1 MSDMEQVKEYLAE
14 LNEDTKISAMTA
26 IKKLRE
32 ENVTWDFINTALN
45 IKKKEDW
52 EKYGFGLFFTDS
64 FKAQVR
70 QKIAKAKE
78 LEAFVWEEDKPQQ
91 QRPKSKQE
99 IKQEVP
105 AQEQIKENKIQSGIS
120 KIEDRL
126 SNLYENKKRQLFVK
140 YEKSLVTLKGIK
152 YLPSDAAPELEDY
165 LIHICYEESERSN
178 TDERKEIEQFFNKH
192 AWASHIRRRNK
203 WPWEG

>member
-1 MSDMEQVKEYLAE
+1 MSDMEQVKEYLEA
-14 LNEDTKISAMTA
+14 LNEDAKVSAMTA

-45 IKKKEDW
+45 IKKKDDW

-91 QRPKSKQE
+91 QRPRSKQE
-99 IKQEVP
+99 TEQE
-105 AQEQIKENKIQSGIS
+105 ATIQEQIKENKIQSDIS
-120 KIEDRL
+120 KIEERL
-126 SNLYENKKRQLFVK
+126 NNLYENEKKQLFVK
-140 YEKSLVTLKGIK
+140 YEKSLVTVKGIK
-152 YLPSDAAPELEDY
+152 FLPSEAASELEEY
-165 LIHICYEESERSN
+165 LIRICYEESERSN

-192 AWASHIRRRNK
+192 AWVSHIRRRNK

>member
-1 MSDMEQVKEYLAE
+1 MEQVKEYLAE

-99 IKQEVP
+99 TEQEVQ
-105 AQEQIKENKIQSGIS
+105 AKEQIKENKTQSDIS
-120 KIEDRL
+120 KIEERL
-126 SNLYENKKRQLFVK
+126 SNLYENKKKQLFVK
-140 YEKSLVTLKGIK
+140 YEKGLVTLKGIK
-152 YLPSDAAPELEDY
+152 YLPSEAALELEDY
-165 LIHICYEESERSN
+165 LIHICREESERSN
-178 TDERKEIEQFFNKH
+178 TEERKEIEQFFNKH
-192 AWASHIRRRNK
+192 AWPSHIRRRNK